1 MTRKIVIAMILA
13 GLVTV
18 SQAMAKAAR
27 VLGWR

>member
-1 MTRKIVIAMILA
+1 MTRKMLIAMILA